1 LRLVGIF
8 DSALLALR
16 RVVAFDADAA
26 CSGRVLYRLLE
37 HGCNG
42 ILEAPEFFRR
52 RCNQL
57 QAG

>member
-1 LRLVGIF
+1 LRLVGVF

-26 CSGRVLYRLLE
+26 CSGRDLYRLLE
-37 HGCNG
+37 RGCNG
-42 ILEAPEFFRR
+42 ILEALEVFRC

-57 QAG
+57 QFG